1 MSTYEGICSKGGD
14 TLRPDKLYLALKR
27 FIFGLLSPYF
37 GFVHGLGALEGVP
50 SLKAV

>member
-1 MSTYEGICSKGGD
+1 MKKKMSIKGSV
-14 TLRPDKLYLALKR
+14 TFRPDKLYLALKQS
-27 FIFGLLSPYF
+27 ILVHLNPSF